1 MRHFLIFAAAFFCAT
16 AKAQMPFSVSQTPNG
31 VVVTAILDEARNQGN
46 VEVGERIFQ
55 ATRANGI
62 VAKVTNVG
70 QLQAYVGE
78 SRPSRMI
85 FLHFQKGDHRAIKVV
100 PLQ

>member
-1 MRHFLIFAAAFFCAT
+1 MRHFLILASMLFCAT
-16 AKAQMPFSVSQTPNG
+16 AKAQLPFAVSQTPTG
-31 VVVTAILDEARNQGN
+31 VVVTAILDEQRNQGN
-46 VEVGERIFQ
+46 VEVGERIYQ

-62 VAKVTNVG
+62 VAKVASVG

-85 FLHFQKGDHRAIKVV
+85 FLHFQKGDKRAIKVV